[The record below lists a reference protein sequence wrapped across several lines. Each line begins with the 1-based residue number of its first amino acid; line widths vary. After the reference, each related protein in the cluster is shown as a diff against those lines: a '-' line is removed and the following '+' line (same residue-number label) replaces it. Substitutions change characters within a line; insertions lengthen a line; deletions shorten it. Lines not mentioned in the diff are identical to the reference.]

1 MKRIVFITTGLS
13 TGGAEMM
20 LLRLV
25 ERLRGEFAQEVISL
39 SDNGPIGERIMDLG
53 VPVTTLDLGRTLPNP
68 LAVVQLVRHIRRLRA
83 AVVQTWMYHADFLGG
98 LAARLSG
105 VRSVAW
111 NIRNNDLSPEKT
123 SLRTR
128 RVVTLCAWL
137 SKRIPARI
145 VCCSEA
151 AMRTHVELG
160 YDPTRFVIIPNGFDL
175 ERFRPDPEAR
185 VSVRTELSIPRD
197 APLIGLIARF
207 DPQKNHAMFFAA
219 ASLLHR
225 RRPEV
230 HFLLVGRGVDST
242 NAQVERWMRDAGT
255 GDVAHLLGER
265 SDVQRLTAA
274 LDLASSSSSWG
285 EAFPN
290 VLGEAMA
297 CGVPCVSTDAGD
309 AALIVGDTGRIVPRD
324 DPRELARAWQEML
337 SLPDERRRSLGEAAR
352 ERITERFEIGAIAKR
367 YAALYREL
375 AAEAR

>member
-1 MKRIVFITTGLS
+1 
-13 TGGAEMM
+13 M

-25 ERLRGEFAQEVISL
+25 ERLRGEFAQKVISL
-39 SDNGPIGERIMDLG
+39 TENGPIGERITDLG
-53 VPVTTLDLGRTLPNP
+53 VPVTALGLRRALPNP
-68 LAVVQLVRHIRRLRA
+68 LAVVRLIGHIKRLRA
-83 AVVQTWMYHADFLGG
+83 TVAQTWMYHADFLGG
-98 LAARLSG
+98 MAARLSG

-123 SLRTR
+123 SRRTR
-128 RVVTLCAWL
+128 QVVTLCARL

-185 VSVRTELSIPRD
+185 VSVRTELSIARD
-197 APLIGLIARF
+197 VPLIGLVARF

-219 ASLLHR
+219 AGLLHR
-225 RRPEV
+225 RRLDV

-242 NAQVERWMRDAGT
+242 NAQIERWMHDAGIGSVT
-255 GDVAHLLGER
+255 HLLGER
-265 SDVQRLTAA
+265 GDIQRLTAA
-274 LDLASSSSSWG
+274 LDLASSSSWG

-297 CGVPCVSTDAGD
+297 CGVPCVTTDAGD
-309 AALIVGDTGRIVPRD
+309 AALIVGDTGLVVPRD
-324 DPRELARAWQEML
+324 DPAELARAWEEML
-337 SLPDERRRSLGEAAR
+337 SLPIERRRALGDAGR
-352 ERITERFEIGAIAKR
+352 QRIAERFEIGAIAKR
-367 YAALYREL
+367 YAALYRAL